1 MNNVEK
7 IKYFTGIDSFDI
19 PNMLPLKLKEVPIR
33 NDQSLRFTLRNV
45 EVYGLENTR
54 LTYSK

>member
-1 MNNVEK
+1 MNVEN
-7 IKYFTGIDSFDI
+7 KYFTGIDNFDI

-33 NDQSLRFTLRNV
+33 NDQSLRFILRNV
-45 EVYGLENTR
+45 EVYGLETTR